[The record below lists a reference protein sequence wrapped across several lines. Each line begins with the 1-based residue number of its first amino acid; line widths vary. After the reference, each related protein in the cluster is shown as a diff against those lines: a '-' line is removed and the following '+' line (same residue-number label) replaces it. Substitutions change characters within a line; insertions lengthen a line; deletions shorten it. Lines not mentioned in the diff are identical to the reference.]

1 MTIDEKYMCRC
12 LQLARKGEG
21 FVRPN
26 PMVGAIIVHENRIIG
41 EGYHRKFGEPHAEVN
56 AINAVIDP
64 SLLKESTLYVSLEP
78 CTHYGKTPPCTEF
91 IISKKIPRVV
101 IATMDPNPMISGKGI
116 QRMRNAGIEI
126 KEGVLEKE
134 AKELNRVFFVNQLCK
149 RPYIILKWAQS
160 SDGYIDIIRSS
171 LAETPPVK
179 ISNEITETIVHKFRT
194 QVQGIMVGT
203 NTVIKDNPRLTVRK
217 WFGEN
222 PIRIVID
229 RTCKIPSDAHIFN
242 DEAKTLVF
250 TEYSDYHVKKENVKP
265 VVIDFSENATAQIIK
280 HIYEENIGS
289 VLIEGGNRLL
299 TSFISENLWDEAYI
313 EISSKELKNGI
324 KAPHIEGDKIQIKQ
338 YLDSFQIHLKNKIS
352 RNFL

>member
-1 MTIDEKYMCRC
+1 MTIDEKYIYRC

-26 PMVGAIIVHENRIIG
+26 PMVGAIIVHNDRIIG

-56 AINAVIDP
+56 AINAVKNQP
-64 SLLKESTLYVSLEP
+64 LLQEATLYVSLEP
-78 CTHYGKTPPCTEF
+78 CTHYGKTPPCTEL

-116 QRMRNAGIEI
+116 QRMQNAGIEI
-126 KEGVLEKE
+126 KEGILEKE
-134 AKELNRVFFVNQLCK
+134 AKELNRVFFVNQLCQ

-160 SDGYIDIIRSS
+160 NDGFIDIMRSS
-171 LAETPPVK
+171 LAEKTPAK
-179 ISNEITETIVHKFRT
+179 ISNEITETIVHKIRT

-203 NTVIKDNPRLTVRK
+203 HTVIKDNPRLTVRK

-229 RTCKIPSDAHIFN
+229 RKCIIPSDANIFN
-242 DEAKTLVF
+242 NEAKTLVF

-265 VVIDFSENATAQIIK
+265 IVIDFSKNTTEQIMK
-280 HIYEENIGS
+280 HVYEENIGS
-289 VLIEGGNRLL
+289 VLIEGGSRML
-299 TSFISENLWDEAYI
+299 TSFISDNLWDEAYI

-324 KAPHIEGDKIQIKQ
+324 KAPRIDGDKIQIKQ

>member
-1 MTIDEKYMCRC
+1 
-12 LQLARKGEG
+12 
-21 FVRPN
+21 
-26 PMVGAIIVHENRIIG
+26 MVGAIIVHENRIIG

-203 NTVIKDNPRLTVRK
+203 NTVIKDNP
-217 WFGEN
+217 
-222 PIRIVID
+222 
-229 RTCKIPSDAHIFN
+229 H
-242 DEAKTLVF
+242 
-250 TEYSDYHVKKENVKP
+250 
-265 VVIDFSENATAQIIK
+265 
-280 HIYEENIGS
+280 
-289 VLIEGGNRLL
+289 
-299 TSFISENLWDEAYI
+299 
-313 EISSKELKNGI
+313 
-324 KAPHIEGDKIQIKQ
+324 
-338 YLDSFQIHLKNKIS
+338 
-352 RNFL
+352 